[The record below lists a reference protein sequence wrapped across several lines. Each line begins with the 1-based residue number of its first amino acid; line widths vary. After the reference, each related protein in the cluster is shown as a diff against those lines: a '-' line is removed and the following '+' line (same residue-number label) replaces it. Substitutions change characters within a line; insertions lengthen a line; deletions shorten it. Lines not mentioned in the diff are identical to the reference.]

1 MTRLGKVRCIDC
13 GEEFFPIE
21 MDAGD
26 PDRKGF
32 CQACADAAREYERTR
47 I

>member
-1 MTRLGKVRCIDC
+1 MSDRKQTCIFC

-26 PDRKGF
+26 PDRKGS
-32 CQACADAAREYERTR
+32 CQWCADAAREAERQR